1 LSQIFIEEK
10 KEKKLGECSHKK
22 ACPYLNFER
31 ASSVL
36 AQRDYLIRRVDEM
49 ERIMDLAREKI
60 EKLREENK
68 VLRKEKESL
77 KQELAKSYCKKFKPN
92 LKEETEE
99 MPKKKKGAPFGHPGT
114 SRKRPKRIDEYV
126 DIYPLQCDR
135 CGTEDITIYAESF
148 EEHIIEDIKIRVKN
162 TCYRSHYGYCKR
174 CRKVIYPKEK
184 MRIIPN
190 SRIGSNA
197 RAICGY
203 LRYMGLPFRK
213 VAKISKDIFGLEIT
227 HPSLLDFD
235 TKIAKNGESLY
246 ERIKDEVRSSSSI
259 NADETGWKVNGENF
273 WLWNFVNGEVALF
286 RIEAKRAA
294 EIVRDTLGEEYD
306 GILGS
311 DFYSAYNNNIKAKGK
326 QKCLAHLLREVKE
339 IEKKNE
345 FDTGSQE
352 ELLCQKLKEA
362 LKGAI
367 KTWNEFHQGKKS
379 TKDLKAAKEIA
390 AQKLIEV
397 ISSPQENKDITR
409 LKKRIIKH
417 EGELLT
423 FLDHPEIEPTNNKAE
438 RALRASVIMRK
449 ITFGN
454 RSATGARN
462 HQVIM
467 SILQTA
473 SLHHI
478 EPFSIFLSLANKKDR
493 LIVLEEELV
502 SSADKEPKRIR
513 AP

>member
-1 LSQIFIEEK
+1 
-10 KEKKLGECSHKK
+10 
-22 ACPYLNFER
+22 
-31 ASSVL
+31 
-36 AQRDYLIRRVDEM
+36 
-49 ERIMDLAREKI
+49 
-60 EKLREENK
+60 
-68 VLRKEKESL
+68 
-77 KQELAKSYCKKFKPN
+77 
-92 LKEETEE
+92 
-99 MPKKKKGAPFGHPGT
+99 
-114 SRKRPKRIDEYV
+114 
-126 DIYPLQCDR
+126 
-135 CGTEDITIYAESF
+135 
-148 EEHIIEDIKIRVKN
+148 
-162 TCYRSHYGYCKR
+162 
-174 CRKVIYPKEK
+174 
-184 MRIIPN
+184 
-190 SRIGSNA
+190 
-197 RAICGY
+197 
-203 LRYMGLPFRK
+203 MGLPFRK

-235 TKIAKNGESLY
+235 TKIAQNGESLY

-286 RIEAKRAA
+286 RIEAKRAG
-294 EIVRDTLGEEYD
+294 EIVKDTLGEEYD

-311 DFYSAYNNNIKAKGK
+311 DFYSTYNNIKAKGK

-345 FDTGSQE
+345 FDKDSQE
-352 ELLCQKLKEA
+352 KLLCQKLKEA
-362 LKGAI
+362 LKSAI
-367 KTWNEFHQGKKS
+367 KTWNEFHQEKKS
-379 TKDLKAAKEIA
+379 TKDLKVAKEVTT
-390 AQKLIEV
+390 QKLIEV

-417 EGELLT
+417 ESELLT

-478 EPFSIFLSLANKKDR
+478 EPLSIFLSLAANKKDQ
-493 LIVLEEELV
+493 LVVLEEELA
-502 SSADKEPKRIR
+502 SSANKEPKRIR